1 MTINTNFTAY
11 SVSTLRL
18 SITPTSTS
26 TAATTAPTSSQDR
39 VTVSPEATV
48 AAGAAETTTP
58 DPEVGSP
65 SGSPDSP
72 STPVAGGRAASLLAA
87 LDGDRD
93 GSITRQE
100 FTAAASALLRR
111 DAPARANDEGR
122 GRRGV
127 PGLER
132 RLEKAFDRIDGNR
145 DGAVDAAEL
154 TAVFARRDQRDG
166 GDVPTPAAAGV
177 MVTYV
182 RVTSVSIAVQRYS
195 ALQPSVMTPPTEP
208 AVPAAPAATTEG
220 AGTSGTG
227 AAPTNESAAA

>member
-11 SVSTLRL
+11 SVSALRL
-18 SITPTSTS
+18 SITPTSTP
-26 TAATTAPTSSQDR
+26 TAALTAPTSTQDR
-39 VTVSPEATV
+39 VTVSPEATA
-48 AAGAAETTTP
+48 AAGAGATTTP
-58 DPEVGSP
+58 DPEAESP
-65 SGSPDSP
+65 SSPLESP
-72 STPVAGGRAASLLAA
+72 SSPTAGGRAAPLLAA

-122 GRRGV
+122 GRRGL

-132 RLEKAFDRIDGNR
+132 RLEKAFGRIDGNR
-145 DGAVDAAEL
+145 DGALDKDEL
-154 TAVFARRDQRDG
+154 TAALAGRDQRDG
-166 GDVPTPAAAGV
+166 DDVPAPAAAGV

-182 RVTSVSIAVQRYS
+182 RVTSISIAVQRYS

-220 AGTSGTG
+220 ADTSGTG